1 MMSAARARGW
11 RVYSGNF
18 TADGALPADLQRYW
32 NRCLPSLKRRH
43 PDLAYV
49 TSVEW
54 NADKSGFHVHWVI
67 VVQSPLT
74 RELRAL
80 ALRAG
85 FGWNTYVRKVLDS
98 SRDYRRVASY
108 LVKQTAAMGASGI
121 RRPVNFSQSAAALI
135 DDPPKPKRTPGRW
148 RYIPASPANPAQI
161 ALAVARVLKAER
173 REQLRRALEFFDRLV
188 SKQQEEVIPH
198 AV

>member
-18 TADGALPADLQRYW
+18 TASGASRAGLQRYW
-32 NRCLPSLKRRH
+32 NRLLPSLKRRH
-43 PDLAYV
+43 ADLAYV
-49 TSVEW
+49 TAVEW
-54 NADKSGFHVHWVI
+54 NAAKGGYHLHWVI
-67 VVQSPLT
+67 VVQTPLT

-80 ALRAG
+80 ARRAG

-108 LVKQTAAMGASGI
+108 LVKQAALMGASGI
-121 RRPVNFSQSAAALI
+121 RRPVNFSQSVAALI
-135 DDPPKPKRTPGRW
+135 EDPPKPKRTAGRW
-148 RYIPASPANPAQI
+148 RYVPASPASPAQI
-161 ALAVARVLKAER
+161 ALAVARILKAER
-173 REQLRRALEFFDRLV
+173 REQLRQAVVFFDRIAA
-188 SKQQEEVIPH
+188 KRGEVIPD